1 MKTEV
6 FKNESTSV
14 EVGRFETATGP
25 RLMIRNLTSGAEI
38 YLDPFELEG
47 LARAAQEP
55 PEPPSVRSEVYRNEF
70 AMVEVGR
77 FETQAGSRLM
87 VRDSASGAEVYLEPA
102 ELEKLT
108 LIRHGYFAPFLDP
121 SELVA
126 EGEPDPDQV

>member
-14 EVGRFETATGP
+14 EVGRFETATGS
-25 RLMIRNLTSGAEI
+25 RLMIRNLTSGAEV

-55 PEPPSVRSEVYRNEF
+55 PEPPSVRSEVYQNEF

-87 VRDSASGAEVYLEPA
+87 IRDSASGAEVYLEPA

-108 LIRHGYFAPFLDP
+108 LIRHDYFAPFLDP

>member
-6 FKNESTSV
+6 FKNESTS
-14 EVGRFETATGP
+14 
-25 RLMIRNLTSGAEI
+25 
-38 YLDPFELEG
+38 
-47 LARAAQEP
+47 
-55 PEPPSVRSEVYRNEF
+55 
-70 AMVEVGR
+70 VEVGR

-108 LIRHGYFAPFLDP
+108 LIRHDYFAPFLDP